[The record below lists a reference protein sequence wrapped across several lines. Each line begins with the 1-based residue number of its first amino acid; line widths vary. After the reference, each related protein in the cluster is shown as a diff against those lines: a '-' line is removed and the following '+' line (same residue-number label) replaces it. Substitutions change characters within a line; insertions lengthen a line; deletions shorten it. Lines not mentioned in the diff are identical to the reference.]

1 MPNDLNREDSP
12 ILSTQN
18 CTCAALRAAGR
29 AVVQFYDGALADCG
43 ITINQ
48 FALLA
53 TLQSVGPVTMT
64 KLATAMATDRTTLT
78 RTLRPLERE
87 GLIETSRGSD
97 RRRRMISIT
106 ERGETVLER
115 ARPHWTRAQKHIVER
130 LGTADWADLMNKL
143 KTTVDATR

>member
-1 MPNDLNREDSP
+1 MSLNSNLDDSP
-12 ILSTQN
+12 VLSTQN

-53 TLQSVGPVTMT
+53 TLKSIGPVTMT

-97 RRRRMISIT
+97 RRRRIISIT
-106 ERGETVLER
+106 ERGDSVLER
-115 ARPHWTRAQKHIVER
+115 ARPLWAEAQKTIVDR
-130 LGTADWADLMNKL
+130 LGTGDWADFMNKL
-143 KTTVDATR
+143 QTTIEATR